1 MKTKSILIALL
12 VTVMSSAL
20 FANDREKLSDAKAII
35 RSSGKSS
42 VYQLVYLSEV
52 PGTVSVSI
60 LDAKGKTI
68 MTDRVK
74 NVEEG
79 FMRPY
84 NFSALAEG
92 NYVIEVQDSKGK
104 VKVPFIHKVNKA
116 VQPMQLKVKA
126 LPTDKKYQLI
136 MVGSQADVLQVNIL
150 DGDRTLVYTDYID
163 ANNSFSKVYDL
174 TKVKAS
180 NFTFEIRNSN
190 EIITTQQF

>member
-12 VTVMSSAL
+12 VTVMSTML
-20 FANDREKLSDAKAII
+20 FANDREKSSDAKAII
-35 RSSGKSS
+35 RNSGKSS
-42 VYQLVYLSEV
+42 VYQLVYLSEA
-52 PGTVSVSI
+52 PGTVNVSI
-60 LDAKGKTI
+60 LDSKGNTI

-74 NVEEG
+74 NVEDG

-92 NYVIEVQDSKGK
+92 NYLIEIQDSQGK
-104 VKVPFIHKVNKA
+104 VKVPFIHKVSRA
-116 VQPMQLKVKA
+116 VQPMQVKVKA
-126 LPTDKKYQLI
+126 LPTDKKYQVI

-150 DGDRTLVYTDYID
+150 DEANTLVYTDYID
-163 ANNSFSKVYDL
+163 ATGSFSKVYDL

-190 EIITTQQF
+190 EVISTQQF

>member
-1 MKTKSILIALL
+1 MKTKSILTALL
-12 VTVMSSAL
+12 ITVMSTML
-20 FANDREKLSDAKAII
+20 LANDREKASDAKAII
-35 RSSGKSS
+35 RNSGKNA

-60 LDAKGKTI
+60 LDAKGNTI

-92 NYVIEVQDSKGK
+92 NYVIEVHDSKGI
-104 VKVPFIHKVNKA
+104 VKVPFIHKVTKA
-116 VQPMQLKVKA
+116 VQPLQVKVKA

-136 MVGSQADVLQVNIL
+136 MVGSQEDVLQVNIL
-150 DGDRTLVYTDYID
+150 DGTNTLVYTDYID

-174 TKVKAS
+174 TKVKAN

-190 EIITTQQF
+190 EVISTQQF